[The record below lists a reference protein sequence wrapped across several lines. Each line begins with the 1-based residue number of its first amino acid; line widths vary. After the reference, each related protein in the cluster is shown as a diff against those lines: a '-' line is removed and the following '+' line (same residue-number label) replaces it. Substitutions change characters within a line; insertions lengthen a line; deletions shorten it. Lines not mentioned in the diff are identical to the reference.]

1 MANWYY
7 FKDNKKVGPV
17 SSADLK
23 NLVESGVITRETV
36 IECNGKQALA
46 ERVQGL
52 KFPESHVLPIEEFEK
67 EFSDQPATPIVPE
80 IVPVPQP
87 SMNFSAPNQG
97 FQTNQP
103 QPGYPQPGY
112 PQQGYPQPGYPQQG
126 YPQQGYPQPGYPQQG
141 YPQPGYPQ
149 TGYQLETSHGRGSR
163 RGRNSVPR
171 GEIEIRRGVSPLGIV
186 SLVMGICACLVS
198 WIPLLGMIA
207 WPLGIIGLILAAIGI
222 IVSLCDR
229 GKTSMSFPIAGA
241 ITCIIAMIIA
251 YSVTDAA
258 VNAIDKAVNP
268 QKTASASKSKQNVQA
283 VPLKLKQ
290 QVTVKDIVQFSIDS
304 VEFTPRVDPTNKD
317 GYYTYYSAE
326 EGNTYVLVR
335 TTFKNLMSESKD
347 LYNIPAKFTMNGKY
361 NYPANVQIDS
371 PTHGFHDTYSTKPLQ
386 TVNIVFMA
394 SIPNELAE
402 NFESGILE
410 FGFNNDLNL
419 NRFSSFLDNMERR
432 YKVDLKNK

>member
-17 SSADLK
+17 SSTELK
-23 NLVESGVITRETV
+23 NLVESGVITRDTV
-36 IECNGKQALA
+36 IETNGKQAPA
-46 ERVQGL
+46 EKVQGL
-52 KFPESHVLPIEEFEK
+52 KFPENHVLPIEEFEK
-67 EFSDQPATPIVPE
+67 EFSEQPATPIIPE

-87 SMNFSAPNQG
+87 FMNYPTPNQG

-103 QPGYPQPGY
+103 QTGYPQQGYQQGYPQPGYPLQGYQQPGY
-112 PQQGYPQPGYPQQG
+112 PQQGYPQTDYP
-126 YPQQGYPQPGYPQQG
+126 
-141 YPQPGYPQ
+141 
-149 TGYQLETSHGRGSR
+149 LETSHGRGSR

-207 WPLGIIGLILAAIGI
+207 WPLGIIGLILAVIGV

-241 ITCIIAMIIA
+241 ITCIIAMAIA

-268 QKTASASKSKQNVQA
+268 QKVSSVSKTKQDVQA

-304 VEFTPRVDPTNKD
+304 MEFTPRVDPTNKD

-326 EGNTYVLVR
+326 EGNTYVVVR

-347 LYNIPAKFTMNGKY
+347 LYNIPAKFIMNGKY

-402 NFESGILE
+402 NFESGVLE

-432 YKVDLKNK
+432 YKVDLKSK